1 VVTGRVAAR
10 TRVKAQ
16 LSSSGDVTATA
27 VAVGNDQSTR
37 MEGGYADIR
46 AGQSHYGRGTKARV
60 DARLLDVQGS
70 ASMTAA
76 AAANQQ
82 GFYGSAD
89 GAWLHVDQTS
99 TGQTRA
105 TVVGAVESG
114 QTIGATAAAA
124 ANTISL
130 ANKGP
135 QAELRAFQ
143 THEGYVRGEAY
154 LTAYAFGEASVT
166 AVAAGNTISADL
178 EGAELTLD
186 TDQVNS
192 GGVEADAAV
201 FGGNGYAMTLSAS
214 AIGNAVSGSVCADCD
229 GALMATNSQVNNGD
243 VSAGARAD
251 VGGAVRSTAN
261 AMGNSAVYVVKAPTR
276 TTRGRASATTRP
288 GSPRGCDL
296 RPEPAPGVCASWPP
310 PKTESRCALPPCAFS
325 PAPPSVALL
334 TACASTGTQVP
345 PAPSAAAPAAGAD
358 RPAAP
363 AGGPAGQPAGA
374 AWAHE
379 RSDLKPDPA
388 VRFGRLPNGM
398 RYAVARNAT
407 PEGEASLRLRID
419 AGSLM
424 EKDDQQGLAHFMEH
438 MIFNGTRNVPRRRVR
453 APARAAGP
461 GVRAGHQRLHQLR
474 PDRLH
479 AGAAGNER
487 RGGRHRAAADAR
499 SGGRGAAG
507 AGGDRP

>member
-1 VVTGRVAAR
+1 MQRPAKILLVGTSIATLGFAAGAANAQQAGTPNIEVSFGDVFAGQKLKVIDPADGIALTTAANAAAVEVEAQGQDARLDSYQQSRSVRARTTLNVHGWAPTIDATTAAVGNSAHAEVRNGDYSASSDQVVTGRVAAR

-27 VAVGNDQSTR
+27 VAVGNDQYTG

-70 ASMTAA
+70 ASMTAS

-99 TGQTRA
+99 TGETRA
-105 TVVGAVESG
+105 TVVGTVESG
-114 QTIGATAAAA
+114 QTVGATAAAA

-135 QAELRAFQ
+135 QADLRAVQ

-154 LTAYAFGEASVT
+154 LTTHAFGEASVT

-214 AIGNAVSGSVCADCD
+214 AIGNAVSGTVCAECD
-229 GALMATNSQVNNGD
+229 GALRATNSQVNNGD

-261 AMGNSAVYVVKAPTR
+261 AMGNSAVYVVK
-276 TTRGRASATTRP
+276 RP
-288 GSPRGCDL
+288 
-296 RPEPAPGVCASWPP
+296 
-310 PKTESRCALPPCAFS
+310 
-325 PAPPSVALL
+325 
-334 TACASTGTQVP
+334 
-345 PAPSAAAPAAGAD
+345 
-358 RPAAP
+358 
-363 AGGPAGQPAGA
+363 
-374 AWAHE
+374 
-379 RSDLKPDPA
+379 
-388 VRFGRLPNGM
+388 N
-398 RYAVARNAT
+398 
-407 PEGEASLRLRID
+407 
-419 AGSLM
+419 
-424 EKDDQQGLAHFMEH
+424 
-438 MIFNGTRNVPRRRVR
+438 
-453 APARAAGP
+453 
-461 GVRAGHQRLHQLR
+461 
-474 PDRLH
+474 
-479 AGAAGNER
+479 
-487 RGGRHRAAADAR
+487 
-499 SGGRGAAG
+499 
-507 AGGDRP
+507 